1 MPQGGEILPPP
12 LMESSL
18 REDRGDI
25 SKCQDGELIQAQWQM
40 E

>member
-18 REDRGDI
+18 REDGGDI